1 MKNII
6 KSICS
11 AIILTGVISCEDT
24 RDPIVSP
31 NGFELRKDATVTSP
45 SVLTQATATDIFA
58 KFEWDSANNGPAT
71 VSTYT
76 LQVFDHNDTTL
87 SNPVEYTGNGLVI
100 TPTSRKASL
109 TVAEFNTLLNR
120 LPTFKCSEMDVDI
133 RIKSVLGIN
142 PNPYIQYSNPINVKV
157 TAYSLKLPVMAFVK
171 DGNDASAEPRIA
183 ASAPL
188 SNSDYEGYMYLE
200 AGAYKFYQPDA
211 CYDFTSPII
220 YGGDVSI
227 IPPNQAVPG
236 KTSGVLNTGSSVTS
250 ISISTAGY
258 YLLTVDLSTNTFA
271 IKLITT
277 FGIFGTATR
286 SGLGT
291 GFQVPFDYDA
301 ATKTWSKEMDLIKG
315 NKFKFKSNFWTG
327 TLVVPPLPNPPYAPG
342 TTTTTNLTVQFP
354 TAIVSILGKTAIPF
368 GLQENSTAGQGDITV
383 PGTND
388 GTRDK
393 YKIILDVSKPRN
405 YTYKLTKVTN

>member
-11 AIILTGVISCEDT
+11 AIILIGFTSCEDT
-24 RDPIVSP
+24 RDPVVSP
-31 NGFELRKDATVTSP
+31 NGFELRKDAAVTSP

-76 LQVFDHNDTTL
+76 LQVFDHNDATL

-100 TPTSRKASL
+100 TPTSRKATL

-142 PNPYIQYSNPINVKV
+142 PNPYIQYSNPVNVKV
-157 TAYSLKLPVMAFVK
+157 TAYSLKLPIMAFVK
-171 DGNDASAEPRIA
+171 DGNTASTEPRIA
-183 ASAPL
+183 ASSAI
-188 SNSDYEGYMYLE
+188 SNTDYEGYMYLE
-200 AGAYKFYQPDA
+200 AGNYKFYQSDA
-211 CYDFTSPII
+211 CYDFTAPTVF
-220 YGGDVSI
+220 GGS
-227 IPPNQAVPG
+227 A
-236 KTSGVLNTGSSVTS
+236 GVLNTGGATTS
-250 ISISTAGY
+250 I
-258 YLLTVDLSTNTFA
+258 TVDADGNYLVKVNLATNAYT
-271 IKLITT
+271 ITKFT
-277 FGIFGTATR
+277 SFGIFGTATR

-315 NKFKFKSNFWTG
+315 RKFKFKSNLWTG

-342 TTTTTNLTVQFP
+342 TGSSS
-354 TAIVSILGKTAIPF
+354 VSILGKTTTPF
-368 GLQENSTAGQGDITV
+368 SLEENSTAGQGDISV
-383 PGTND
+383 PGTDD

-393 YKIILDVSKPRN
+393 YKIELDVSKPRN
-405 YTYKLTKVTN
+405 YTYKLTKVPN

>member
-11 AIILTGVISCEDT
+11 AIILIGFISCEDT
-24 RDPIVSP
+24 RDPVVSP

-45 SVLTQATATDIFA
+45 SGLSQATATDIFA

-71 VSTYT
+71 ISTYT

-87 SNPVEYTGNGLVI
+87 SNPVEYSGNGLVI
-100 TPTSRKASL
+100 TPTSRKATL

-120 LPTFKCSEMDVDI
+120 LPTFKCSEMDVDV

-142 PNPYIQYSNPINVKV
+142 PNPYIQFSNPINIKV

-171 DGNDASAEPRIA
+171 DGNTASTEPRIA
-183 ASAPL
+183 ASAPT
-188 SNSDYEGYMYLE
+188 SNTDYVGYMYLE
-200 AGAYKFYQPDA
+200 PGNYKFYQPDA
-211 CYDFTSPII
+211 CQDFTTPTI
-220 YGGDVSI
+220 YGGGGTAVS
-227 IPPNQAVPG
+227 
-236 KTSGVLNTGSSVTS
+236 LSSATNAPS
-250 ISISTAGY
+250 IAIATAGH
-258 YLLTVDLSTNTFA
+258 YLVKVNLSNNTYTLTQF
-271 IKLITT
+271 TT

-291 GFQVPFDYDA
+291 GFQVPFNYDA

-315 NKFKFKSNFWTG
+315 KKFKFKSNFWTG

-342 TTTTTNLTVQFP
+342 TGSSS
-354 TAIVSILGKTAIPF
+354 VSILGKTTTPF
-368 GLQENSTAGQGDITV
+368 SLEENSTAGQGDITV
-383 PGTND
+383 PGTDD

-393 YKIILDVSKPRN
+393 YKIELDVSKPRN
-405 YTYKLTKVTN
+405 YTYKLTKIPN